1 MAEGCVTS
9 VYAENHRFNR
19 VKRIDI
25 ESWPFLIN
33 WLIRYK
39 ESGLTG
45 QRKKT
50 VFVRLFHAVI
60 FYHWIVDSTSGCHRR
75 CWYPHY
81 NCSVHTMFDRRS
93 ISPNKSIISNMQ
105 KKWTLEMISIINR
118 SFQPNNS
125 MAHIGMIIFLHS
137 FNFQMNFSVF
147 IDDKKKWLWMRLTH
161 NSRRHTI
168 SVCIHTE
175 TKTKMNSCHR
185 VAPVSVHNSIF
196 LHTKMAELLLQ
207 MRYISLA
214 IKEIK
219 CNAL

>member
-1 MAEGCVTS
+1 MKQNSNYSSFSWEFHNQSTSLCSQVHSNSIENITEHNFMPEGCVTS

-60 FYHWIVDSTSGCHRR
+60 FYHWIVDSGCHRR
-75 CWYPHY
+75 CWYLHY

-105 KKWTLEMISIINR
+105 KNEPWKWY
-118 SFQPNNS
+118 Q
-125 MAHIGMIIFLHS
+125 
-137 FNFQMNFSVF
+137 
-147 IDDKKKWLWMRLTH
+147 
-161 NSRRHTI
+161 
-168 SVCIHTE
+168 
-175 TKTKMNSCHR
+175 
-185 VAPVSVHNSIF
+185 
-196 LHTKMAELLLQ
+196 
-207 MRYISLA
+207 
-214 IKEIK
+214 
-219 CNAL
+219 